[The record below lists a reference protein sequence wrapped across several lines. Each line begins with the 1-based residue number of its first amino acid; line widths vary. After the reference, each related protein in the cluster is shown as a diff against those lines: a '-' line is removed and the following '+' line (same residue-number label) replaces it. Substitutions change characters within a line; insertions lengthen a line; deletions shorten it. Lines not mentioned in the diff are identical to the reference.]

1 VDPVPSTKGSG
12 DPARSQFRSVD
23 KPMFFSLF
31 SNSFQT
37 WRLKSLYRCQRR

>member
-1 VDPVPSTKGSG
+1 
-12 DPARSQFRSVD
+12 
-23 KPMFFSLF
+23 MFFSLF